1 MPMRGTIGL
10 FAAIALTLPAGPAAA
25 PTAAGADAVIALQ
38 TTLDVERALLQEDTL
53 RYDQLAAR
61 RDRTIS
67 RLSELYRS
75 LDIAVKRTDEAGPES
90 VATIMDRVELAERE
104 RTAMLIQER
113 VLTERIGER
122 MRRIAIL
129 EAEVAA
135 LSDESQRTA
144 GRLSGSW
151 RVTLLPVNQRGQFSL
166 SQTGTLVS
174 GTYSL
179 EGGWTGSLQGT
190 LVDRKVY
197 LVRIDSKL
205 GRSMELE
212 GQLDAEGGRITG
224 TWLNYELAGQEG
236 ATGQWSAVR
245 AQPTP

>member
-1 MPMRGTIGL
+1 MRRSLWL
-10 FAAIALTLPAGPAAA
+10 FAALALTLPHGPAAA
-25 PTAAGADAVIALQ
+25 PTAAGPDAVIALQ
-38 TTLDVERALLQEDTL
+38 TTRDVERALLQEDTQ

-90 VATIMDRVELAERE
+90 VSTIMDRIELAERE

-122 MRRIAIL
+122 MRKIAIF
-129 EAEVAA
+129 EAEVAV
-135 LSDESQRTA
+135 LSDQSQRTI
-144 GRLSGSW
+144 GRLSGNW
-151 RVTLLPVNQRGQFSL
+151 RVTLLPISQRGQFAL
-166 SQTGTLVS
+166 TQTGTLVS
-174 GTYSL
+174 GTYTL
-179 EGGWTGSLQGT
+179 EGGWSGSLQGT

-212 GQLDAEGGRITG
+212 GQLDPEGQRITG
-224 TWLNYELAGQEG
+224 TWLNYELAGQDG